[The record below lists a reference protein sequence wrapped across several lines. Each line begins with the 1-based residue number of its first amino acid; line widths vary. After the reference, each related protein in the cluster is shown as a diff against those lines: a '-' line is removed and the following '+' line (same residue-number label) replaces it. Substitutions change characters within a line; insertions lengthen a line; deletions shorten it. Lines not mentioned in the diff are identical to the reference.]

1 MKPALAGF
9 LIESIEIDQS
19 ANGAIG
25 TILINTL
32 NWTES
37 MTMSLS
43 EAPEIGKIPTA
54 EPSGKSAGVFDQLAK
69 VIRSKPDQE
78 LVEEKIS
85 VRHLNFYYQ
94 DGNRALKDVSV
105 PIYANRVTA
114 FIGPSGC
121 GKSTL
126 LRVFN
131 RIYSLY
137 PGQHADGEVLFD
149 GEDILSGK
157 QDVAILRTR
166 IGMVFQKPTPFPM
179 SIYDNIAFGIGLN
192 RGLARAQMDTE
203 VEVALRR
210 VALWDE
216 VKDSLLKSGL
226 ELSGGQ
232 QQRLSIA
239 RAIGIRPEVLLLD
252 EPCASIDPISSAKI
266 EQTIDELKND
276 HTIIIV
282 THNLQ
287 QAARVS
293 DYAGFMYLGEMGEFG
308 TVRQIFVTP
317 GDPRTQRFI
326 TGRFG

>member
-1 MKPALAGF
+1 MPV
-9 LIESIEIDQS
+9 
-19 ANGAIG
+19 N
-25 TILINTL
+25 
-32 NWTES
+32 
-37 MTMSLS
+37 
-43 EAPEIGKIPTA
+43 EAPEIGEIRTTGLP
-54 EPSGKSAGVFDQLAK
+54 GNSAGAFDKLAK
-69 VIRSKPDQE
+69 VIRSKPGQE
-78 LVEEKIS
+78 LVKEKIS

-94 DGNRALKDVSV
+94 DGNHALKDVSV

-137 PGQHADGEVLFD
+137 PGQHTDGEVLLD
-149 GEDILSGK
+149 GEDILSK
-157 QDVAILRTR
+157 NQDVAILRTR

-192 RGLARAQMDTE
+192 RSLTKAQMDSE
-203 VEVALRR
+203 VEGALRR

-216 VKDSLLKSGL
+216 VKDKLLKSGL

-239 RAIGIRPEVLLLD
+239 RTIAIRPEVLLLD

-266 EQTIDELKND
+266 EHTIDELKRD
-276 HTIIIV
+276 HTVIVV

-293 DYAGFMYLGEMGEFG
+293 DYAGFMYLGEMCEFG
-308 TVRQIFVTP
+308 TVRQIFVAP
-317 GDPRTQRFI
+317 GDPRAQRFI

>member
-1 MKPALAGF
+1 MTIALTEIRPAETARR
-9 LIESIEIDQS
+9 S
-19 ANGAIG
+19 A
-25 TILINTL
+25 
-32 NWTES
+32 
-37 MTMSLS
+37 
-43 EAPEIGKIPTA
+43 
-54 EPSGKSAGVFDQLAK
+54 SAFEQLAK
-69 VIRSKPDQE
+69 VIRSTADHEPVK
-78 LVEEKIS
+78 EKIS
-85 VRHLNFYYQ
+85 VRRLNFYYR
-94 DGNRALKDVSV
+94 DGTHALRNVSV

-137 PGQHADGEVLFD
+137 PGQRVEGEVLLN
-149 GEDILSGK
+149 GEDILSDK
-157 QDVAILRTR
+157 QDVAILRTQ
-166 IGMVFQKPTPFPM
+166 IGMVFQQPTPFPM

-192 RGLARAQMDTE
+192 RSPTKAQMDAE

-216 VKDSLLKSGL
+216 VKDLLLKSAL

-239 RAIGIRPEVLLLD
+239 RTIAIGPEVLLLD
-252 EPCASIDPISSAKI
+252 EPCASIDPVSSAKI
-266 EQTIDELKND
+266 EQTIDELKQD
-276 HTIIIV
+276 HTIVIV

-308 TVRQIFVTP
+308 TVRQIFMTP
-317 GDPRTQRFI
+317 SDPRTQRFI
-326 TGRFG
+326 TGRIG